1 MSKDISSKHTFVVCA
16 YRESQYLEECVC
28 SVVNQKCKSTVVMST
43 GTPNAYIEEIARKY
57 NLKLFVNE
65 GPSSIANDWNFAVE
79 CAKTELVTLAH
90 QDDIYEPEYSEK
102 IVDAYEKGKAPI
114 IMFSDYSELR
124 EGIKVKTNRLLKIKR
139 VMLFPLRFRFM
150 WKSRFIRRRILSF
163 GSAICC
169 PAVTLVKTKIPLP
182 LFENNMKSN
191 IDWQAWELLSRL
203 DGSFVYVPERLM
215 AHRIH
220 EESTTSSLLVDNA
233 RQQEDLMV
241 FEKFWPRWIARLIEK
256 IYQLSEKSNDL

>member
-1 MSKDISSKHTFVVCA
+1 
-16 YRESQYLEECVC
+16 
-28 SVVNQKCKSTVVMST
+28 
-43 GTPNAYIEEIARKY
+43 
-57 NLKLFVNE
+57 
-65 GPSSIANDWNFAVE
+65 
-79 CAKTELVTLAH
+79 
-90 QDDIYEPEYSEK
+90 
-102 IVDAYEKGKAPI
+102 
-114 IMFSDYSELR
+114 
-124 EGIKVKTNRLLKIKR
+124 
-139 VMLFPLRFRFM
+139 MLFPLRFRFM